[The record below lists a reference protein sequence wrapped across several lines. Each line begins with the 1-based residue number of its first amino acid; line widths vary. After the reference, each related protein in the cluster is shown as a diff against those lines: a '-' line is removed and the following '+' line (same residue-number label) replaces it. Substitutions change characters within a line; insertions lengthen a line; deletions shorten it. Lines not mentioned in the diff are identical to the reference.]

1 MFCAIAKVH
10 ASSIRSFATEEAMR
24 RIAMHVLYACSGWSL
39 LSSNKQI
46 YSFVFTPVFAAHD
59 TNLWGDQSETALWF
73 SGICDGS
80 VINRLRGSIFLTW
93 QAIRSPLKNTSIIR
107 KVLRKSTI

>member
-1 MFCAIAKVH
+1 
-10 ASSIRSFATEEAMR
+10 MR

-59 TNLWGDQSETALWF
+59 ANLWGDQSETALWF

-93 QAIRSPLKNTSIIR
+93 QAANLRFERSPLKNTSIIR